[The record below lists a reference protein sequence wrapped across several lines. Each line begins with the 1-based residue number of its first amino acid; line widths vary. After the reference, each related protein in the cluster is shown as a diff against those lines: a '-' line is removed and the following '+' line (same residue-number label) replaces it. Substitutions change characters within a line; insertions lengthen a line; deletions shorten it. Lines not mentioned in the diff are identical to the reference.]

1 MAHHVAQSGQA
12 HAEDEEAWEL
22 KNDFKYA
29 PKQPAGDPWK
39 VLLDPLVEEEKHRC
53 DTWNNEIQNLL
64 IFVMIIESATKAGLF
79 SGLVTAFISQSY
91 KMLQPDPNAEIVSL
105 LAIIAE
111 GLNNS
116 SNTLARVTSTTNQP
130 SSSFSPSSA
139 AVRVNVC
146 WFISLILSLTIILS
160 GIIVMQWLREHQ
172 AFTGQSSRD
181 KIAILNMRIE
191 ALDKWHVHG
200 IITTFPLFL
209 AIALVLF
216 FAGMIEFLHVLG
228 NRTVLVAVAAV
239 ITVTSVLLSLA
250 TVLPALQ
257 CILLYIWILPQKPPS
272 PCLYKSPQ
280 SGLFHAI
287 CYFTSDFLTR
297 RSKRFLTIGRWL
309 RSLSKLNTENQHALS
324 YLSNTWLK
332 KTWAEIDLCWL
343 SVRQACVCSEMD
355 GYHKFLSQHRLPP
368 LLDISKTFRDVVD
381 GLRVAPDVLAAAY
394 HCFHELSTPFT
405 PSSHPQRRVVERN
418 ELDATFQLIVQRNQF
433 LQSLVRPQ
441 GANAINPHN
450 LPNINFGKV
459 KLRMEFHSYIS
470 ILHHQNMFMFTDR
483 LSNYYYAKDFYHHRV
498 ELGLRLANAFYS
510 WWYHIEHDHRESFPP
525 YLKGSL
531 FDQHRFR
538 ILKNNISVPIFQQY
552 SHVLKTFFQGAA
564 DSYYTVSSNCLL
576 AHRDTAEFLEK
587 AAWDTFHIMTTLNLS
602 KYSDND
608 RAKAIKIFQNIMAQI
623 SSSLSTS
630 QSMRHRQPV
639 NPVYLLYLTAIYV
652 RRLNALLLQCEPCMD
667 EAAVA
672 ALEATMSVMLVYK
685 NNTLESEDAGSR
697 RQLNGRDRFGSV
709 QRFSAEWWS
718 FLEGKH
724 DTNCK
729 DSEASLFTQIW
740 WEKWRPASVELVT
753 PATPTVGMS
762 LMNHLPLPIS
772 RYFPR
777 NPAVRPSIST
787 AMHGSLPSYSANY
800 EMGPRTDSSIAAS
813 SSTAISIDTRTP
825 EKVHSH
831 SLEAYSS
838 PDSSCLTASPEQQT
852 LATCI
857 DFFQSLNSTIDIMEH
872 GKPPN
877 QRLPMSSLS
886 LLKEDKIEM
895 VEIAPPLAN
904 TMNPVLASLTASV
917 NSVQYPDPIYGP
929 DSLSDNPY
937 PVRNRQ

>member
-1 MAHHVAQSGQA
+1 MARHVAQSDQA
-12 HAEDEEAWEL
+12 PAEDDGAWEL
-22 KNDFKYA
+22 KDDFKHA

-39 VLLDPLVEEEKHRC
+39 VLLDPLVEEEKNRC

-64 IFVMIIESATKAGLF
+64 IFAGLF

-91 KMLQPDPNAEIVSL
+91 KMLQPDPNADIVRL

-116 SNTLARVTSTTNQP
+116 SNTLARVTSITNQP
-130 SSSFSPSSA
+130 FSSFSPSSA
-139 AVRVNVC
+139 AVRVNIC
-146 WFISLILSLTIILS
+146 WFISLILSLTVILS

-216 FAGMIEFLHVLG
+216 FAGMIEFLHILG

-250 TVLPALQ
+250 TILPALQ

-272 PCLYKSPQ
+272 PCPYKSPQ
-280 SGLFHAI
+280 SGLFHAV
-287 CYFTSDFLTR
+287 CYYTSGFLTR
-297 RSKRFLTIGRWL
+297 RSKRFLIIGRWL

-324 YLSNTWLK
+324 YLSNTWSK

-355 GYHKFLSQHRLPP
+355 GYHKFLSQNGLPP
-368 LLDISKTFRDVVD
+368 LLDISKTFRDVFD
-381 GLRVAPDVLAAAY
+381 GLRVAPDILAAAY

-405 PSSHPQRRVVERN
+405 PSNHPQRRVVERN
-418 ELDATFQLIVQRNQF
+418 KLDSTFQLVVRRNQF
-433 LQSLVRPQ
+433 LQSLMHPQ
-441 GANAINPHN
+441 GANAVNPQH
-450 LPNINFGKV
+450 LTKINFGEI
-459 KLRMEFHSYIS
+459 KLRMEFHNFIS

-483 LSNYYYAKDFYHHRV
+483 LSNYFYAKDFYHHRI

-510 WWYHIEHDHRESFPP
+510 RWYHIEHEHQKSFPP

-538 ILKNNISVPIFQQY
+538 ILKNDISIPIFQQY

-587 AAWDTFHIMTTLNLS
+587 AAWDTFRIMTTLNLS

-630 QSMRHRQPV
+630 QSTRHRQPV

-652 RRLNALLLQCEPCMD
+652 RRLNALLLQRGPCMD

-685 NNTLESEDAGSR
+685 NNTSESKDASNR
-697 RQLNGRDRFGSV
+697 RKINGRDRFGSV
-709 QRFSAEWWS
+709 QRFSGEWWS

-729 DSEASLFTQIW
+729 DSEASPFMRIW
-740 WEKWRPASVELVT
+740 WEKWRPESVAPVT
-753 PATPTVGMS
+753 PTTPTVATTP
-762 LMNHLPLPIS
+762 MNHPPSPIS

-777 NPAVRPSIST
+777 SPAVRPSIST
-787 AMHGSLPSYSANY
+787 ATQGSLPSYSENY
-800 EMGPRTDSSIAAS
+800 EKGPRTDSSIAAS
-813 SSTAISIDTRTP
+813 SSTVISIDTRTL

-831 SLEAYSS
+831 SLEAFSS
-838 PDSSCLTASPEQQT
+838 PDPTCLTASPEQQT
-852 LATCI
+852 SASRI
-857 DFFQSLNSTIDIMEH
+857 DFFQSLNATVNTMEQ

-877 QRLPMSSLS
+877 KRPPVSSLS
-886 LLKEDKIEM
+886 LLKEDKIEI
-895 VEIAPPLAN
+895 VEIAPPSAE
-904 TMNPVLASLTASV
+904 TMNPVLASV
-917 NSVQYPDPIYGP
+917 NSVKYPDSIYNPG
-929 DSLSDNPY
+929 SLSDNPY
-937 PVRNRQ
+937 PSGNQGLTAF